1 MSTSFQFLFLLFSAN
16 PAAQTLNVRHE
27 RLRDQFKYL
36 HQMNTAFEGMAA
48 AVEELRARRNTLQ
61 ADIAAIRQAADVYRR
76 DADHYRNQLN
86 WTKMRSKE

>member
-1 MSTSFQFLFLLFSAN
+1 
-16 PAAQTLNVRHE
+16 
-27 RLRDQFKYL
+27 
-36 HQMNTAFEGMAA
+36 MNTAFEGMAA

-86 WTKMRSKE
+86 